1 MKYDSIGFDLDGT
14 LWNALDA
21 ITEAWV
27 LTARKYNANEPT
39 SDEVAS
45 ALGLNKSDLMNKLY
59 PDMDYETQ
67 MNFFDEAAEMCNV
80 ILAKSGAKLFDGLE
94 DTLCELSK
102 HFRLYI
108 VSNCQDGYIEAFFE
122 HHKLGKY
129 FCDTEHPDERCLSK
143 GENIKMLLERNG
155 FKNSIYIGDTQGD
168 ADAAKFAE
176 IPFIFASYGFG
187 NADSPDFT
195 ISSTP
200 EILDIVL

>member
-14 LWNALDA
+14 LWNALDP

-27 LTARKYNANEPT
+27 LTARKYNVNEPT

-45 ALGLNKSDLMNKLY
+45 ALGLNKVDLMNKLY
-59 PDMDYETQ
+59 PEMDYEVQ
-67 MNFFDEAAEMCNV
+67 MKFFDEAAEMCNV
-80 ILAKSGAKLFDGLE
+80 ILAKIGATLFDGLE
-94 DTLCELSK
+94 DTLSELSK

-122 HHKLGKY
+122 HHGLGKY
-129 FCDTEHPDERCLSK
+129 FCDTEHPDKRCLSK
-143 GENIKMLLERNG
+143 GENIKKLIERNG

-168 ADAAKFAE
+168 ADAAKFAG

-187 NADSPDFT
+187 KVDSPDYT
-195 ISSTP
+195 ISSVP
-200 EILDIVL
+200 EILNIVL